1 MKHNVLRSLG
11 RGLGTVLAATMVSF
25 ASLAWAQAPA
35 VPVQHVDGET
45 MVSANPQKAVVMDL
59 GVLDIVHVLDGQV
72 VGVPKANFP
81 THMAEYNQDR
91 YAKLGTLFEPDLE
104 AIKAVSP
111 DLIIVG
117 RRSAKAYPDL
127 AKIGPTLNLT
137 FDQQNLVDSVAQNTR
152 LVASLYNKQDQAELL
167 LEKLDTS
174 VKELR
179 SLTEKAGKGLL
190 VFTSGGK
197 MISQGPDSRFGVLFK
212 GFGVQPAM
220 TDFPEGKGIPLT
232 PELLHATNPDWIYVI
247 DRDASLGR
255 EGPTAQELLDDA
267 QVAQTTA
274 GKRKQIVYLDPTN
287 WYLLDGAGLTTMQA
301 NVEQI
306 LVALSVQPTAGV
318 GNFRQ

>member
-1 MKHNVLRSLG
+1 MKHNVLRPLG

-45 MVSANPQKAVVMDL
+45 MVSSNLQKVVVMDL
-59 GVLDIVHVLDGQV
+59 GVLDIVHALNGQV
-72 VGVPKANFP
+72 AGVPKANFP
-81 THMAEYNQDR
+81 AHMAEYNQDR
-91 YAKLGTLFEPDLE
+91 YAKLGTLFEPDLD
-104 AIKAVSP
+104 AIKALSP

-117 RRSAKAYPDL
+117 RRSAKAYPEL

-152 LVASLYNKQDQAELL
+152 TVASLYHKQDQAEPL
-167 LEKLDTS
+167 LEKLDKS

-179 SLTEKAGKGLL
+179 SLTKNAGKGLL

-197 MISQGPDSRFGVLFK
+197 MISQGPDSRFGVLFN

-220 TDFPEGKGIPLT
+220 TDFPEGKGVPLT
-232 PELLHATNPDWIYVI
+232 PELLQATNPDWIYVI

-255 EGPTAQELLDDA
+255 EGPTAKQLLDDA
-267 QVAQTTA
+267 QIDQTTA
-274 GKRKQIVYLDPTN
+274 GKRKQVVYLDPTN
-287 WYLLDGAGLTTMQA
+287 WYLLDGAGLTTMQS

-306 LVALSVQPTAGV
+306 LGALKAAL
-318 GNFRQ
+318 